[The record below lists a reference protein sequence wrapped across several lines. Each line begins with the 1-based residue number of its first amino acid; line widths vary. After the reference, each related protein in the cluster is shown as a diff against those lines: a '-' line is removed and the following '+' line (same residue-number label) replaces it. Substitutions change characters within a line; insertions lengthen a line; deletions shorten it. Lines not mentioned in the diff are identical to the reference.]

1 MDPDIRA
8 LLPGALER
16 ALIIWDQQERLDFQP
31 EFDVE
36 FEKEI
41 CDET

>member
-1 MDPDIRA
+1 MDPEIRA
-8 LLPGALER
+8 LLPNAVER
-16 ALIIWDQQERLDFQP
+16 ALVIWGDERLDFQP